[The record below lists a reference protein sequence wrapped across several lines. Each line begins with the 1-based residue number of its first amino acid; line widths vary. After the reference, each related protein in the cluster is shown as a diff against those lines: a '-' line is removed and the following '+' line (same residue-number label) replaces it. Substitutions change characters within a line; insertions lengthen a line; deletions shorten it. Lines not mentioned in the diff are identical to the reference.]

1 MHLETQIKTNKSF
14 IYRSLLKYGYS
25 NFRLEILE
33 YCDPDKTLNR
43 EQAFLDLLQP
53 HYNILKKA
61 GSLLGFRHSE
71 ETIAKLKTQSWT
83 EERKAAKRLWRLK
96 ILDSN
101 KELREKSQKNILK
114 YNLSRSK
121 KVEVLDTLKNETTVY
136 SSINKASRAIGC
148 SHPSIIYALKKLQEK
163 GVNGLIKGRYQVKP
177 LNK

>member
-1 MHLETQIKTNKSF
+1 MREYFNILHLETQIKTNKSF

-71 ETIAKLKTQSWT
+71 ETIAKLKTQS
-83 EERKAAKRLWRLK
+83 
-96 ILDSN
+96 
-101 KELREKSQKNILK
+101 
-114 YNLSRSK
+114 
-121 KVEVLDTLKNETTVY
+121 
-136 SSINKASRAIGC
+136 
-148 SHPSIIYALKKLQEK
+148 
-163 GVNGLIKGRYQVKP
+163 
-177 LNK
+177 